1 MTGVTDVVVAKLNEA
16 RRNGRSPC
24 DVRPWGVNIATRQD
38 HRPFS
43 GPQLH
48 ALERCD
54 TVDRSQGVR
63 PARNRV
69 RRQAAFNGCHKAA
82 RNGRYRSPSDGPGVV
97 MSSDLNKHQKV
108 GEGVM
113 VASVEPAVRVKVRD
127 KLRVAMRPSR
137 LHVFEDRGGNLT
149 QAPSQCR
156 SSAEPQHG
164 IVISDSLP
172 GQARRCRREHRHRAC
187 I

>member
-1 MTGVTDVVVAKLNEA
+1 MMFQSGSGNWTQDRAQFNLSRSDEIDLHFGKRDRGLSYWEAITGVTDVVY
-16 RRNGRSPC
+16 
-24 DVRPWGVNIATRQD
+24 
-38 HRPFS
+38 
-43 GPQLH
+43 
-48 ALERCD
+48 D

-97 MSSDLNKHQKV
+97 MSSDPNKHQKV

-113 VASVEPAVRVKVRD
+113 VASVEPTVRVKVRD

-137 LHVFEDRGGNLT
+137 LHVFDAKTE
-149 QAPSQCR
+149 A
-156 SSAEPQHG
+156 A
-164 IVISDSLP
+164 I
-172 GQARRCRREHRHRAC
+172 
-187 I
+187 